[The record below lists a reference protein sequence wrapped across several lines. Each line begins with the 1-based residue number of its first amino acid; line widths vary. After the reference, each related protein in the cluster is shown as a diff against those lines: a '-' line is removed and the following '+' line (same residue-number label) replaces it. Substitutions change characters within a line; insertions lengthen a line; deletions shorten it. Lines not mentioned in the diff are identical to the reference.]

1 MTNYATSFHVS
12 TTLQQVLGSMVLGS
26 MDMSTYKQ
34 ITYLKNNLSKIIDYK
49 AGTIDAN
56 ENNL

>member
-1 MTNYATSFHVS
+1 MVLGSM
-12 TTLQQVLGSMVLGS
+12 VLGSMVLGS